1 MSYSKSDPKFPGV
14 IKTLDDR
21 PVESGTITVSQ
32 ENKSVEFRGE
42 FVPLYN
48 RGEHLKIVRT
58 QDGVEVISY
67 TGEVY
72 LSSPQML
79 RIVSITEEMLPG
91 ARSVFLYDVDLPAK
105 LQAELT
111 RPPKGKFGLFHRKP
125 QPHEEVLAVR
135 VHAVSLRQIK
145 FTTEELLDET
155 QPLLLS
161 LEEPRLQK
169 VQLTI
174 NHMIDLGQS
183 KRGYKCSITSIDAA
197 SRSNLESYIS
207 YLSTQNS
214 SFR

>member
-1 MSYSKSDPKFPGV
+1 MKRFWW
-14 IKTLDDR
+14 
-21 PVESGTITVSQ
+21 
-32 ENKSVEFRGE
+32 
-42 FVPLYN
+42 
-48 RGEHLKIVRT
+48 
-58 QDGVEVISY
+58 
-67 TGEVY
+67 
-72 LSSPQML
+72 
-79 RIVSITEEMLPG
+79 
-91 ARSVFLYDVDLPAK
+91 
-105 LQAELT
+105 
-111 RPPKGKFGLFHRKP
+111 
-125 QPHEEVLAVR
+125 
-135 VHAVSLRQIK
+135 RQIK